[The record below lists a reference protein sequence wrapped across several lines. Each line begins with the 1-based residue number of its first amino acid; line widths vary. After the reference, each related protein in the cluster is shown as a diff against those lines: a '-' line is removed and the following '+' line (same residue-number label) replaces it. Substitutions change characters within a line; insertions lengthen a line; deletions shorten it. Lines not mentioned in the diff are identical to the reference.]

1 MVLVIDDDADLRQYV
16 RRRLSPLFTVVEASN
31 ALDAM
36 RTTEDLTPNLILL
49 DLGLPDM
56 PGIELI
62 GQLRARPH
70 LAAVPV
76 LLMTG
81 MAPADLGPAAVAES
95 TGILSKPFDAR
106 GLLGRVRGALG
117 LPSETAP

>member
-1 MVLVIDDDADLRQYV
+1 MVLLIEDDADLGQYV

-36 RTTEDLTPNLILL
+36 NTTEDLTPDLILL

-56 PGIELI
+56 PGLELL
-62 GQLRARPH
+62 GRLRARPH
-70 LAAVPV
+70 LVAVPV

-81 MAPADLGPAAVAES
+81 MATAELGLAAVAES
-95 TGILSKPFDAR
+95 TGTLSKPFDAR

-117 LPSETAP
+117 LPGDPAP